1 MPLDLLAGNVD
12 TFIPYW
18 VDIVNLSLKSASM
31 DQLKSGVL
39 NPLIKELSATVDTEN
54 YKNYRPVTNLVII
67 SKLVERVVQIR
78 LDEHMERNNL
88 LTVKNYA
95 YRKEHSTEHLL
106 LKVVNDLYQSFDKNM
121 PSVVVLLDL
130 SAAFDT
136 VDHDKLLAILE
147 KDIGVTGT
155 ALKWFES
162 FLKGRTQRVKI
173 NDSYSD
179 VMELLFGLAQGSVLG
194 PPLFKI
200 YIRSLYQYVE
210 PTKFR
215 IEGFADDHQLIKQFL
230 VPLQRKALG
239 NDIVECLNHIGLWM
253 NEYFLKLNP
262 SKTKILVLAP
272 PSVQPEIII
281 QGVFI
286 GKECIRFV
294 RSAKNLGVMLDNV
307 LSFTDQINNVVKSS
321 FSTIR
326 KLSQIKGFLSEEHL
340 KQLVCSHVFMR
351 LDYCN
356 SLYYG
361 INSNLIGK
369 MQHVQNC
376 AARLVSKKRIASG
389 GLDQVMKDFH
399 WLKVKYRPIYKILLI
414 VHNCL
419 LGKAPEEIIQ
429 MIQYGDSSRT
439 MNLQVTRFHNKY
451 GCRAFS
457 HTGPKLWNLL
467 PKDVR
472 DVVDTTM
479 FKKNLKSFLM
489 LRGEEFCTWANRQ

>member
-1 MPLDLLAGNVD
+1 M
-12 TFIPYW
+12 
-18 VDIVNLSLKSASM
+18 
-31 DQLKSGVL
+31 
-39 NPLIKELSATVDTEN
+39 
-54 YKNYRPVTNLVII
+54 
-67 SKLVERVVQIR
+67 
-78 LDEHMERNNL
+78 
-88 LTVKNYA
+88 
-95 YRKEHSTEHLL
+95 
-106 LKVVNDLYQSFDKNM
+106 
-121 PSVVVLLDL
+121 
-130 SAAFDT
+130 
-136 VDHDKLLAILE
+136 
-147 KDIGVTGT
+147 
-155 ALKWFES
+155 
-162 FLKGRTQRVKI
+162 
-173 NDSYSD
+173 
-179 VMELLFGLAQGSVLG
+179 
-194 PPLFKI
+194 
-200 YIRSLYQYVE
+200 
-210 PTKFR
+210 
-215 IEGFADDHQLIKQFL
+215 
-230 VPLQRKALG
+230 
-239 NDIVECLNHIGLWM
+239 
-253 NEYFLKLNP
+253 
-262 SKTKILVLAP
+262 LAP

-286 GKECIRFV
+286 EKECIRFV

-419 LGKAPEEIIQ
+419 LGKAPEEIVQ

-457 HTGPKLWNLL
+457 HIGPKLWNLL

-479 FKKNLKSFLM
+479 FNKNLKAFLM

>member
-1 MPLDLLAGNVD
+1 
-12 TFIPYW
+12 
-18 VDIVNLSLKSASM
+18 
-31 DQLKSGVL
+31 
-39 NPLIKELSATVDTEN
+39 
-54 YKNYRPVTNLVII
+54 
-67 SKLVERVVQIR
+67 
-78 LDEHMERNNL
+78 MERNDL

-95 YRKEHSTEHLL
+95 YRKEHSTELLL
-106 LKVVNDLYQSFDKNM
+106 LKVVNDLYQSFDRNM

-136 VDHDKLLAILE
+136 VDHDKLLEILE

-162 FLKGRTQRVKI
+162 FLKGRTQKVKI
-173 NDSYSD
+173 GNSYSD
-179 VMELLFGLAQGSVLG
+179 IIELLFGVAQGSVLG

-200 YIRSLYQYVE
+200 YIRSLYKYVE

-230 VPLQRKALG
+230 IPLQRKALG
-239 NDIVECLNHIGLWM
+239 KDIVDCLNHIGLWM

-281 QGVFI
+281 RGVLLNS
-286 GKECIRFV
+286 ECIRFV
-294 RSAKNLGVMLDNV
+294 RCAKNLGVMLDEE
-307 LSFTDQINNVVKSS
+307 LSFSDQINKVVKSS

-326 KLSQIKGFLSEEHL
+326 KLTQIKGFLSEDEL
-340 KQLVCSHVFMR
+340 KQLVCSYVFSL

-361 INSNLIGK
+361 INSNLIRK

-376 AARLVSKKRIASG
+376 AARLVSKTKIPSG
-389 GLDQVMKDFH
+389 GLDQVFMDFH
-399 WLKVKYRPIYKILLI
+399 WLKVKFRHIYKILLI

-419 LGKAPEEIIQ
+419 QGKAPHEISQ
-429 MIQYGDSSRT
+429 MIIYGDSSRT
-439 MNLQVTRFHNKY
+439 MKLQETEYHNKY
-451 GCRAFS
+451 GRRAFS
-457 HTGPKLWNLL
+457 HVGPKLWNLL
-467 PKDVR
+467 PKDIR
-472 DVVDTTM
+472 DVADTDK
-479 FKKNLKSFLM
+479 FKKDLKSFLL
-489 LRGEEFCTWANRQ
+489 LRGEEFCAWANRQ